1 MGVCLSCLGLGRH
14 SHHESDRTRL
24 LYDDYPA
31 GHSYGTWGSS
41 NVPPQNLMSP
51 EEVQREQE
59 ALDGIARW
67 ASDQIIEIFPH
78 NHRSLV
84 MSATSLQQL
93 NGVGVNNRN
102 HSNGVGVN
110 GDQRNNATT
119 TNNNPSSSSQQHQ
132 DILLSLIPGDKS
144 KRSIR
149 IYPASRPTSKSGLSL
164 RSKSSVGTG
173 MNGTNSGK
181 HGGDSVLVTLD
192 VNLP

>member
-1 MGVCLSCLGLGRH
+1 MGVCLSCLGVRRH
-14 SHHESDRTRL
+14 SHHESDRARL

-31 GHSYGTWGSS
+31 GHSYGTWGASS
-41 NVPPQNLMSP
+41 VPPQNLMSP

-59 ALDGIARW
+59 ALDGIAQW
-67 ASDQIIEIFPH
+67 ASDQIVEIFPH
-78 NHRSLV
+78 SHRSLI
-84 MSATSLQQL
+84 MSASQL
-93 NGVGVNNRN
+93 NGLS
-102 HSNGVGVN
+102 HTST
-110 GDQRNNATT
+110 GDQNTT
-119 TNNNPSSSSQQHQ
+119 APSSTQHQ

-173 MNGTNSGK
+173 MNSSIGK

-192 VNLP
+192 VKLP

>member
-1 MGVCLSCLGLGRH
+1 MGVCLSCLGVGRRAN
-14 SHHESDRTRL
+14 HESDRARL

-41 NVPPQNLMSP
+41 TVPPQDLMSP

-67 ASDQIIEIFPH
+67 ASDQIVEIFPH
-78 NHRSLV
+78 NHRSLMV
-84 MSATSLQQL
+84 SLSQQL
-93 NGVGVNNRN
+93 NGVN
-102 HSNGVGVN
+102 HASAF
-110 GDQRNNATT
+110 DEPNATQA
-119 TNNNPSSSSQQHQ
+119 PSSQHQ

-173 MNGTNSGK
+173 MNSNSGK
-181 HGGDSVLVTLD
+181 RGGDTVLVTLD
-192 VNLP
+192 VNLPLTVQVIPVVK